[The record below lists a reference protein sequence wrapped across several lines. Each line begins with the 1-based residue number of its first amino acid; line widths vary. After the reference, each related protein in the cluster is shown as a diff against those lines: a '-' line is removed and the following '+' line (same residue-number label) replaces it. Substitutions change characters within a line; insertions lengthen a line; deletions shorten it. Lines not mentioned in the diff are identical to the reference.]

1 MQKPKILYYL
11 HTYFMDSALEL
22 LKELTSVYDIHLMLE
37 LSPDSLK
44 STVIDIDANTI
55 KHDLG
60 NLFDILD
67 SKTQV
72 LLTPFLSGMSS
83 VNYVF
88 YPSKHLFSFSNTRVA
103 LQIVSFIKKQK
114 IKLIHFDTN
123 SGRFIPVL
131 PFVFRIKKIATV
143 HDPLPHKGEE
153 SFKKT
158 VIKYIYSY
166 LIKNYVFYSKFS
178 QKQFKENS
186 RNPSYKT
193 YTAIL
198 KPYSYISQI
207 KTTIQKRNKYILY
220 FGRISHYKGIDLLL
234 NAFPSIL
241 SKYPTIE
248 LVIAGKGNDD
258 DYSNRYS
265 TPGFSNITFLNK
277 YISVLELAN
286 LITNA
291 EFIVCPYREATQS
304 GVLMTAFALN
314 KPVLATNV
322 GAFSEYIVNNENGIL
337 VEPNVIGIKN
347 GLASMLDN
355 NHYKKLEKKIIAL
368 RDMNSI
374 DNTTVFS
381 QLYVA

>member
-1 MQKPKILYYL
+1 
-11 HTYFMDSALEL
+11 MDSALEL

-88 YPSKHLFSFSNTRVA
+88 YPSKHLFSFSNTRAA

-258 DYSNRYS
+258 YYYSNRYS

>member
-1 MQKPKILYYL
+1 
-11 HTYFMDSALEL
+11 
-22 LKELTSVYDIHLMLE
+22 
-37 LSPDSLK
+37 
-44 STVIDIDANTI
+44 
-55 KHDLG
+55 
-60 NLFDILD
+60 
-67 SKTQV
+67 
-72 LLTPFLSGMSS
+72 MSS

-103 LQIVSFIKKQK
+103 LHIVSFIKQHK
-114 IKLIHFDTN
+114 INLIHFDTS

-166 LIKNYVFYSKFS
+166 LIRNYVFYSKFS

-186 RNPSYKT
+186 RNPYYKT

-207 KTTIQKRNKYILY
+207 KTTIQKGNKYILY
-220 FGRISHYKGIDLLL
+220 FGRISHYKGIDLLMD
-234 NAFPSIL
+234 AFPSIL
-241 SKYPTIE
+241 SKYPNIE
-248 LVIAGKGNDD
+248 LVIAGKGNDEF
-258 DYSNRYS
+258 YSNRYL

-277 YISVLELAN
+277 YISVLELSN

-347 GLASMLDN
+347 GLTLMLDN
-355 NHYKKLEKKIIAL
+355 NHYKKLEKKIITL